1 MSDLKVLGLWT
12 YKNCQTTQHIVA
24 TRIDEWGEVWMLAA
38 LKVSQGNDRVTADL
52 FRLRLQSAL
61 MQSEDEVFEWNSM
74 RLFVG
79 ALLVVRALLGNN

>member
-1 MSDLKVLGLWT
+1 
-12 YKNCQTTQHIVA
+12 
-24 TRIDEWGEVWMLAA
+24 MLAA